1 MLQILIQSLPM
12 YYCTGD
18 FSTLQPFFV
27 LTSLLCMFIFL
38 VSRNK
43 CILCRNVSV
52 WDIWW
57 VNYILLPI
65 PAFFLL
71 CLTWTLMVIIFL
83 CHSWEYVGW
92 DHIWEY
98 FSGIPLKR
106 SWMSWFIFLSLL
118 LSSHC
123 APRSLGTQ
131 KAICVPLCSCYT
143 MAGSTMKAQATQP
156 ERQEPVNSFVFFVQM
171 QLWIKIV
178 FLLCFLSRK
187 LTSLCQSGLNYL
199 GEIFFLLTDGPL

>member
-1 MLQILIQSLPM
+1 MHCLQ
-12 YYCTGD
+12 
-18 FSTLQPFFV
+18 
-27 LTSLLCMFIFL
+27 
-38 VSRNK
+38 K
-43 CILCRNVSV
+43 CL

-57 VNYILLPI
+57 VNYIFPSI
-65 PAFFLL
+65 PGFFFL
-71 CLTWTLMVIIFL
+71 CLIVDLDGNHFP

-92 DHIWEY
+92 AHIWAY

-131 KAICVPLCSCYT
+131 KAICVPFCSCYT
-143 MAGSTMKAQATQP
+143 VAVSTMRAQATQP
-156 ERQEPVNSFVFFVQM
+156 ERQEPVNSFVSFVQM

-178 FLLCFLSRK
+178 FLLCFLFYSRK

-199 GEIFFLLTDGPL
+199 GEIFFFTNIWATLIH

>member
-12 YYCTGD
+12 YCTVD

-27 LTSLLCMFIFL
+27 LTLSLLCMLIFL
-38 VSRNK
+38 VSSSK
-43 CILCRNVSV
+43 CIVCRNVSGISDEWIISFLPFLASSFCV
-52 WDIWW
+52 WQ
-57 VNYILLPI
+57 
-65 PAFFLL
+65 
-71 CLTWTLMVIIFL
+71 WTLMVIIFL

-92 DHIWEY
+92 AHIWAY

-131 KAICVPLCSCYT
+131 KAICVPFCSCYT
-143 MAGSTMKAQATQP
+143 VAVSTMRAQATQP
-156 ERQEPVNSFVFFVQM
+156 ERQEPVNSFVSFVQM

-178 FLLCFLSRK
+178 FLLCFFVFCFILEN
-187 LTSLCQSGLNYL
+187 LPHFVNQ
-199 GEIFFLLTDGPL
+199 D

>member
-1 MLQILIQSLPM
+1 MHCLQ
-12 YYCTGD
+12 
-18 FSTLQPFFV
+18 
-27 LTSLLCMFIFL
+27 
-38 VSRNK
+38 K
-43 CILCRNVSV
+43 CL
-52 WDIWW
+52 WDMWW
-57 VNYILLPI
+57 VNYILPLI
-65 PAFFLL
+65 PGSSFYVWQ
-71 CLTWTLMVIIFL
+71 WTLMVIIFL

-92 DHIWEY
+92 AHIWAY

-131 KAICVPLCSCYT
+131 KAICVPFCSCYT
-143 MAGSTMKAQATQP
+143 MAVSTMRAQATQP
-156 ERQEPVNSFVFFVQM
+156 ERQEPVNSFVFFVQR

-199 GEIFFLLTDGPL
+199 GKNFFFLNNRWAT